1 MVNGIDETALSIS
14 EAEKVY
20 QEYMTGYSEMTYKTQ
35 IAQHQAR
42 LDALNN
48 VDSTLL
54 SISEAEKVLSEAQ
67 YALIESGIEEQITA
81 YELQLE
87 KLESIDYNIFS
98 LSEAIGEYTEALSDA
113 IASASTSS
121 YTASALTSSYTYLTS
136 NVPAMASG
144 GTVTGP
150 TLALLGEGGEP
161 EYVTP
166 DSQMQGV
173 KDALNRMLER
183 MVVNENSTAALVIAI
198 RDLYDLLDDVT
209 RGISQLHTISEVA

>member
-1 MVNGIDETALSIS
+1 
-14 EAEKVY
+14 
-20 QEYMTGYSEMTYKTQ
+20 MTYKTQ

-67 YALIESGIEEQITA
+67 YALIKSGIEEQITA
-81 YELQLE
+81 YELQLA
-87 KLESIDYNIFS
+87 KLESIDYNILS
-98 LSEAIGEYTEALSDA
+98 LSDAIGEYTEALSDA
-113 IASASTSS
+113 ITST
-121 YTASALTSSYTYLTS
+121 ATSSYTYRTS
-136 NVPAMASG
+136 NVPKMASG

-173 KDALNRMLER
+173 KDSLNKMLER

-198 RDLYDLLDDVT
+198 RDLYELLDDVT